1 MRKLYLANGN
11 SEFKFADTATEI
23 NLSAFDDGILA
34 SLTAN
39 AKVRVKNDS
48 GYLLDVSA
56 NVKNNQAVITSG
68 QLNKLPVGSYLL
80 ELWDTVDG
88 GTAIYPSDG
97 FLRLQINENATGISG
112 GIVSSITVDDFTKQI
127 SDLSQR
133 LKKEVSEA
141 VVNGLMNDKGD
152 KGAGAHNATYRGAN
166 LGGALSGAQ
175 AAAIKAG
182 NFDGMYVGDYWVI
195 NNIVWRIVAFDYYYG
210 TGDTACTTHH
220 VTVMPDGQLYT
231 FAMNDTN
238 TTVGGYVG
246 SKMYTKGLEQAKT
259 TIIAAFGKDHILT
272 HRIHLVNACVDG
284 VPTGNAWFDSQVAL
298 PTEFNMYGSRV
309 ISASPV
315 GGKINPWDAN
325 GNHAYE
331 LDKSQYPA
339 FAANPSLI
347 SKTGQWHWLRS
358 IVSESSFARVNAAGH
373 ADCDTAAHAGGVRP
387 AFSIC

>member
-1 MRKLYLANGN
+1 MADYQFNISNARTIGQFAEATPGSDDLILIMQNG
-11 SEFKFADTATEI
+11 ATKK
-23 NLSAFDDGILA
+23 
-34 SLTAN
+34 
-39 AKVRVKNDS
+39 AKVKNMVNA
-48 GYLLDVSA
+48 LTNL
-56 NVKNNQAVITSG
+56 T
-68 QLNKLPVGSYLL
+68 
-80 ELWDTVDG
+80 
-88 GTAIYPSDG
+88 
-97 FLRLQINENATGISG
+97 LQ
-112 GIVSSITVDDFTKQI
+112 
-127 SDLSQR
+127 
-133 LKKEVSEA
+133 
-141 VVNGLMNDKGD
+141 
-152 KGAGAHNATYRGAN
+152 GAGAHNSLYRGNN
-166 LGGALSGAQ
+166 LGTKVTDEQLK
-175 AAAIKAG
+175 AIHDG
-182 NFDGMYVGDYWVI
+182 TFDGMYVGDYWVI

-272 HRIHLVNACVDG
+272 HRLYLVNACVDG
-284 VPTGNAWFDSQVAL
+284 VPTGNAWFDSQVEL

-309 ISASPV
+309 MSASPA

-325 GNHAYE
+325 GNQAYE
-331 LDKSQYPA
+331 VDKSQYPA

-358 IVSESSFARVNAAGH
+358 IVSASCFASVGGSGR
-373 ADCDTAAHAGGVRP
+373 ADCDNASGVHGVRP